1 MTKTD
6 REVFE
11 EAESPHVRPVPPAR
25 EMRIPEG
32 KPGTHCQ
39 TRGPRWP
46 SCNSTFPVK
55 RACLRCQ
62 ASSSEL
68 RIIIRT
74 FNFPFSYLSN
84 SETSRKVHGTI
95 ANKASHGTKDFI
107 RNFGG
112 PSPNRTRKSV
122 SSPPEH

>member
-1 MTKTD
+1 MWAQFF
-6 REVFE
+6 R
-11 EAESPHVRPVPPAR
+11 AR
-25 EMRIPEG
+25 EMRIPAG
-32 KPGTHCQ
+32 KPGTPGKQ
-39 TRGPRWP
+39 GGQGDLPATRRFRLKGR
-46 SCNSTFPVK
+46 VYGA
-55 RACLRCQ
+55 RRVRQ
-62 ASSSEL
+62 EL

-112 PSPNRTRKSV
+112 PRPK
-122 SSPPEH
+122 